1 MSVYER
7 EIYTRRE
14 EALRRLRGFAEG
26 DKVYLLCC
34 TAQRRI
40 DALGMV
46 EELSAVVPSTF
57 ILEPVTIAH
66 VGEKV
71 SVTMGHDSV
80 STMETSHHPRFI
92 LTYEDVRLLPFPMRK
107 G

>member
-1 MSVYER
+1 VSAKTKR
-7 EIYTRRE
+7 

-40 DALGMV
+40 DELGMG
-46 EELSAVVPSTF
+46 EKLSAVVPSTF
-57 ILEPVTIAH
+57 ILEPVTITR
-66 VGEKV
+66 VGEQV
-71 SVTMGHDSV
+71 SVALGHDSV
-80 STMETSHHPRFI
+80 SGLETSHYPRFI
-92 LTYEDVRLLPFPMRK
+92 LTDEDVKLLPFPMRK